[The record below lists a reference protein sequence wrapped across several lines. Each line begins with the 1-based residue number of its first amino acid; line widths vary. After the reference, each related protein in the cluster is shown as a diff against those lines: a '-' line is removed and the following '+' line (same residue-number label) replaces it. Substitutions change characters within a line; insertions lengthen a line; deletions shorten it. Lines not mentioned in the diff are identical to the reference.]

1 VPILDRDGVDI
12 HFAVHGDGPRTMLL
26 SHGWGASSTMF
37 AGNLAPLARRHR
49 VITWDLRGHG
59 RSDYPADPS
68 RYSTA
73 LAAGDML
80 GLLDEVGAER
90 AVLAGHSLGGYL
102 SLEVVLA
109 HPERVEA
116 LVLVDT
122 GPGFRNGD
130 ARDRWNAGAD
140 RYAARLEEHG
150 LAGLAAGPEQR
161 VDEHRDATGLIH
173 SARGMLRQ
181 HDAHVL
187 DGLPTIDVP
196 TLVVVGGA
204 DEQFLPGARYM
215 AAKIPGARLVEI
227 TGAGHA
233 PNITHAEAFDR
244 HLLDF
249 LEPSEAP

>member
-1 VPILDRDGVDI
+1 MPILDRDGVDI
-12 HFAVHGDGPRTMLL
+12 HFAVHGDGPRTVLL

-37 AGNLAPLARRHR
+37 VGNLPALARRHR

-59 RSDYPADPS
+59 RSDYPTDPS
-68 RYSTA
+68 RYSA
-73 LAAGDML
+73 GLAVADML
-80 GLLDEVGAER
+80 GLLHEVGAER

-122 GPGFRNGD
+122 GPGFRNDD
-130 ARDRWNAGAD
+130 ARDRWNAGAE
-140 RYAARLEEHG
+140 RYAATLEERG

-161 VDEHRDATGLIH
+161 LDQHRDATGLAH
-173 SARGMLRQ
+173 AARGMLRQ

-187 DGLPTIDVP
+187 EGLPGIAVP
-196 TLVVVGGA
+196 ALVVVGGA
-204 DEQFLPGARYM
+204 DEPFLPAARYM

-227 TGAGHA
+227 AGAGHA
-233 PNITHAEAFDR
+233 PNITHAEEFDR
-244 HLLDF
+244 HLIEF
-249 LEPSEAP
+249 LEASAA